1 MVAIKI
7 SALVL
12 FVTMAAFSSA
22 TPIEA
27 EPQTLEARARGNA
40 VVYTSVGPSC
50 DRVVERQAFQ
60 GDNVHICHEVTNIG
74 SLRVEGRYE
83 NYQSLSFCVTL
94 WLMHCLVAAWLSI
107 GKTADARAR
116 ASKFWTLT
124 VNLFSFHP
132 IALIALTG
140 ARTEASR
147 LGLIPTRPTCYN
159 GTGKVCGMKLR
170 AMRLEFIFSGHS
182 GFLSCI

>member
-7 SALVL
+7 SALAL
-12 FVTMAAFSSA
+12 FVSMATLSSA

-74 SLRVEGRYE
+74 SLRVEGRYV
-83 NYQSLSFCVTL
+83 NRQDSSFY
-94 WLMHCLVAAWLSI
+94 A
-107 GKTADARAR
+107 TA
-116 ASKFWTLT
+116 
-124 VNLFSFHP
+124 
-132 IALIALTG
+132 
-140 ARTEASR
+140 
-147 LGLIPTRPTCYN
+147 
-159 GTGKVCGMKLR
+159 
-170 AMRLEFIFSGHS
+170 
-182 GFLSCI
+182 